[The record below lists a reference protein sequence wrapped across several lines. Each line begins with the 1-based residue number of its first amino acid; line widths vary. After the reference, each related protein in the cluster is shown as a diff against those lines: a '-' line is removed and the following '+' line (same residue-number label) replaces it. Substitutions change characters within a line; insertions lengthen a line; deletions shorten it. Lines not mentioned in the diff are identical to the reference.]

1 MSISVEQLASL
12 ADNRTLSTVF
22 EQAWHNRTGVN
33 PVLCALKIVKFKR
46 EKLSYKITRFLVWVA
61 FVSSLLAMV
70 SLLMHSASPVES
82 TTVTLADIIDGLAI
96 ALLFVIAFASVLF
109 LLFSSVLSE
118 KVEYDRLSVFCDDL
132 EVFFRHEPID
142 KWGCSAQSSPEQ
154 LREHAFKILVDKAMA
169 VLTAKKLM
177 DSTAEDQKH
186 VDAVV
191 QHGQRLTDLAMT
203 YDALNRIGMASGGF
217 EPAFKMAKKQMA
229 EAQK

>member
-1 MSISVEQLASL
+1 ML
-12 ADNRTLSTVF
+12 
-22 EQAWHNRTGVN
+22 
-33 PVLCALKIVKFKR
+33 
-46 EKLSYKITRFLVWVA
+46 
-61 FVSSLLAMV
+61 
-70 SLLMHSASPVES
+70 
-82 TTVTLADIIDGLAI
+82 
-96 ALLFVIAFASVLF
+96 
-109 LLFSSVLSE
+109 
-118 KVEYDRLSVFCDDL
+118 
-132 EVFFRHEPID
+132 
-142 KWGCSAQSSPEQ
+142 
-154 LREHAFKILVDKAMA
+154 A